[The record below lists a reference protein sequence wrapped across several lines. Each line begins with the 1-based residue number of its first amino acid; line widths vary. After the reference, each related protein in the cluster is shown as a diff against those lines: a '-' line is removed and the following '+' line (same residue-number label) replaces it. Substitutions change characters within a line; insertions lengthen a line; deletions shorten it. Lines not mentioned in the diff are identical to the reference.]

1 MSILEQEARKLGL
14 QRIFLVVWGLN
25 EAAYRLYLK
34 VGYRE
39 VGRITKWFE
48 KEDEAG
54 NVVLSD
60 RVDMIKEIAGA

>member
-1 MSILEQEARKLGL
+1 
-14 QRIFLVVWGLN
+14 
-25 EAAYRLYLK
+25 